1 MEEIKKTYIFK
12 KFFMG
17 GRLYNQIRRKI
28 IFKDMMLI

>member
-1 MEEIKKTYIFK
+1 MEEIKKHIFLK
-12 KFFMG
+12 NFYG